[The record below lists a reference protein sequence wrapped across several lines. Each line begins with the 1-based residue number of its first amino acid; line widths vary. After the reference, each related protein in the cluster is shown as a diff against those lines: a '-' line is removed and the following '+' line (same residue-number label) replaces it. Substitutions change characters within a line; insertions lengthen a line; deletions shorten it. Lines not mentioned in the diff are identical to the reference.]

1 MKLIRQS
8 IAGLVLAGAMIGA
21 WSGQAAGKAEE
32 SEVLV
37 QVAGDSVT
45 AADLEQAVQ
54 SSPFATQFNTLDE
67 EEQAALRGDLL
78 KRLVAFR
85 LLRLEAQA
93 RGLDRSE
100 EFLQEQEE
108 YRIAQLY
115 RFYTDKLREQL
126 VLSPEEEA
134 RLKKTYRGQ
143 ADALAAARAKVMVE
157 QYREL
162 KFLTVRMLRDRLK
175 VVFHED
181 RIREGITP
189 GTLLMEGD
197 GVQIV
202 QIRYGDLVE
211 AGQFEKMPEKEWI
224 EDRLYK
230 RAELLLFARAAEQ
243 EGVNVEPRLAAYRQ
257 ERLPALLVEKLERQW
272 APDDEV
278 LRAYYDSHPELSYL
292 PERWHV
298 GQLVVSSYPQAAAM
312 RKRIQAG
319 ESLFVLAGRYS
330 IDPYGRAHNGDM
342 GWIKEGEG
350 NPALEDQLKHMA
362 DGEVSEIVKSPK
374 GYHLVTVLE
383 RRPAFRRS
391 FDSMK
396 DRVRQ
401 AMVQEKLAAYL
412 QELQQKYPVEWKV
425 LAGSAETSGG

>member
-8 IAGLVLAGAMIGA
+8 ITGLVLAGAMMGA
-21 WSGQAAGKAEE
+21 WSGQAAGKVEQG
-32 SEVLV
+32 EVLV

-85 LLRLEAQA
+85 LLRLEARA

-100 EFLQEQEE
+100 EFLREEEE

-126 VLSPEEEA
+126 ALSPETEA
-134 RLKKTYRGQ
+134 RLKEEYRGQ
-143 ADALAAARAKVMVE
+143 ADALAAARAKELVA

-162 KFLTVRMLRDRLK
+162 KLLTVRMLRDRLK

-189 GTLLMEGD
+189 DTLLMEGD
-197 GVQIV
+197 GV

-243 EGVNVEPRLAAYRQ
+243 EGVDIEPRLAAYRQ
-257 ERLPALLVEKLERQW
+257 ERLPALLVEQLERQW
-272 APDDEV
+272 VPDDEV
-278 LRAYYDSHPELSYL
+278 LRAYYDSHPGLSYL

-298 GQLVVSSYPQAAAM
+298 GQLVVSSYAQAAVM
-312 RKRIQAG
+312 RKRVLAG

-350 NPALEDQLKHMA
+350 NPALEDQLKRMA

-391 FDSMK
+391 FASMK

>member
-8 IAGLVLAGAMIGA
+8 LAGLVLAGAMMGA

-37 QVAGDSVT
+37 RVADDEVT
-45 AADLEQAVQ
+45 AADLEQAVK

-67 EEQAALRGDLL
+67 DEQAALRGDLL

-85 LLRLEAQA
+85 LLRLEARAQ
-93 RGLDRSE
+93 GLDRSE
-100 EFLQEQEE
+100 AYRRDEEE
-108 YRIAQLY
+108 YRVAQLY

-126 VLSPEEEA
+126 ELAPEVEE
-134 RLKKTYRGQ
+134 RLKEEYRGQ
-143 ADALAAARAKVMVE
+143 ADALAAARANELVGR
-157 QYREL
+157 YREL
-162 KFLTVRMLRDRLK
+162 KLLTLRMLRDRYQ

-189 GTLLMEGD
+189 ETLLMEGK
-197 GVQIV
+197 GVQV
-202 QIRYGDLVE
+202 RYGDLVK
-211 AGQFEKMPEKEWI
+211 AGQFERMPEKEWI
-224 EDRLYK
+224 EDRLYR
-230 RAELLLFARAAEQ
+230 RAELLLFAHAAEQ
-243 EGVNVEPRLAAYRQ
+243 EGVDIDARMAAYRQ
-257 ERLPALLVEKLERQW
+257 ERLPALLIEKLEREW
-272 APDDEV
+272 APDDAV
-278 LRAYYDSHPELSYL
+278 LKAYYDSHPDLSYL

-298 GQLVVSSYPQAAAM
+298 GQLVVSSYAQAAAM

-350 NPALEDQLKHMA
+350 NPALEAQLKRMA
-362 DGEVSEIVKSPK
+362 DGEVSEIVKSPR

-383 RRPAFRRS
+383 RRPALRRS
-391 FDSMK
+391 FASMK

-401 AMVQEKLAAYL
+401 AIIQEKLAAYL

-425 LAGSAETSGG
+425 LAGETEASGG

>member
-1 MKLIRQS
+1 MPMKLIRQS
-8 IAGLVLAGAMIGA
+8 IAGLVLAGAMMGA
-21 WSGQAAGKAEE
+21 WSGQAAGKVEQG
-32 SEVLV
+32 EVLV
-37 QVAGDSVT
+37 KVADDTVT
-45 AADLEQAVQ
+45 AADLEQAVK

-67 EEQAALRGDLL
+67 AEQAALRGDLL

-100 EFLQEQEE
+100 EFRRDEEE

-126 VLSPEEEA
+126 ELAPEVEE
-134 RLKKTYRGQ
+134 RLKQEYRGQ
-143 ADALAAARAKVMVE
+143 ADALAAARSKELVA

-162 KFLTVRMLRDRLK
+162 KLLTVRMLRDRLK

-181 RIREGITP
+181 RIRKGITP
-189 GTLLMEGD
+189 DTLLMEGD
-197 GVQIV
+197 GVQI
-202 QIRYGDLVE
+202 RYGDLVE
-211 AGQFEKMPEKEWI
+211 PGQFEQMPEREWI

-243 EGVNVEPRLAAYRQ
+243 EGVDIESRMAAYRQ
-257 ERLPALLVEKLERQW
+257 ERLPALLVEKLEQQW
-272 APDDEV
+272 APDDQV
-278 LRAYYDSHPELSYL
+278 LRAYYDTHPELSYL

-298 GQLVVSSYPQAAAM
+298 GQLVVSSYAQAAAM
-312 RKRIQAG
+312 RKRILAG

-350 NPALEDQLKHMA
+350 NPALEAQLKRMA

-391 FDSMK
+391 FASMK

-425 LAGSAETSGG
+425 LAGSAESSGG